1 MCDYFWQRRESDQGD
16 LADVVRSGRY
26 AGASGAAE
34 FRVSDR
40 KLPLE
45 ATVLPSPGD
54 RMNNFGDPFGCLR
67 DPLLHSGGGQIE
79 VAIESS
85 DGGGGG
91 MIVSRKLRMSEEII
105 KACDINHRAFRVSS
119 GGAKGSPLPPN
130 AIVPSPVLIGEMTKA
145 SDGAAVGCSVDDG
158 GVRIS
163 STRTLG
169 IKRSI
174 TGLETL
180 GKAAFDGNVTCFFI
194 KKNQVKKVVCIPAP
208 TAASNRHSGEVVP
221 SDLWAWRKY
230 GQKPIKGS
238 PYPRSQASKI
248 GASASKTSGHDP
260 KSAAALKEDEP
271 KETANGSD
279 ALFVKGEVAEKGIH
293 HPAEA
298 DEYDG
303 ALERS
308 CKPAVIPESSHP
320 DDFFADLAE
329 LETDPMSLIF
339 SKVLIETKPAGGGW
353 RRGLGSVTR
362 LIRQEGGM
370 DER

>member
-1 MCDYFWQRRESDQGD
+1 MESDQGD
-16 LADVVRSGRY
+16 LADIVRSGGF

-34 FRVSDR
+34 FPVSDR
-40 KLPLE
+40 KLPSE

-54 RMNNFGDPFGCLR
+54 RINNFGDPFGCHR

-79 VAIESS
+79 AAIESS

-119 GGAKGSPLPPN
+119 GGAKGSRLPPN
-130 AIVPSPVLIGEMTKA
+130 AIVPSPVLIGEMTKE
-145 SDGAAVGCSVDDG
+145 SDGAA
-158 GVRIS
+158 
-163 STRTLG
+163 
-169 IKRSI
+169 
-174 TGLETL
+174 
-180 GKAAFDGNVTCFFI
+180 
-194 KKNQVKKVVCIPAP
+194 NQVRKVVCIPAP

-221 SDLWAWRKY
+221 YDLWAWRKY

-238 PYPRSQASKI
+238 PYPRCSSSKGCTARKQVERSPTNPNMLVITYTSEHNHPWPTQRNALAGSTRSQASKNA
-248 GASASKTSGHDP
+248 ASASKTSGHDP

-271 KETANGSD
+271 KETATGSD
-279 ALFVKGEVAEKGIH
+279 ALFVKGEFAEKGIR
-293 HPAEA
+293 HPAEG

-303 ALERS
+303 AVEQS
-308 CKPAVIPESSHP
+308 WKPAFILASSHP

-339 SKVLIETKPAGGGW
+339 SKVLIERKPAAGGDVA
-353 RRGLGSVTR
+353 LDPSHVC
-362 LIRQEGGM
+362 LIGQEGGM